1 MVSLITLALFASS
14 AIAGPVARRQVP
26 DPIYP
31 DWTWQVE
38 NWEAGC
44 SRSGCYYL
52 FNVTVPSVEGKIAG
66 VKAYCQGYEQ
76 GYENSF
82 TKPSTYTDCRILEGV
97 NNGVA
102 ARLSLREQD
111 GNGFGPKNIQVSFLK
126 APYYDISGTNYT
138 ALHEAKYNQFVS
150 PPLNFTMVPVTAL
163 VVPGGAPPPGG
174 WANPPQ

>member
-44 SRSGCYYL
+44 SRSRRMLLPVQRHCA
-52 FNVTVPSVEGKIAG
+52 VSEGKIAG
-66 VKAYCQGYEQ
+66 
-76 GYENSF
+76 
-82 TKPSTYTDCRILEGV
+82 PSTYTDCRILEGV

-163 VVPGGAPPPGG
+163 VVPGGAPPQVDGQ
-174 WANPPQ
+174 PPSVDVHGERRRAI